1 MRLDDFTLEI
11 SGGTE
16 RTNGQVL
23 MKHGQEYA
31 IILRNHSYDP
41 ADVELFVD
49 GNSVGTFR
57 VNSHGIV
64 RLERPENDNGKYTFF
79 RLGSTEANLGG
90 IQNNDAIGLITA
102 VFRSGKR
109 KYVPP
114 VEVKTSGGI
123 FTKGL
128 ARRGPSGQ
136 SATFGSLERGIGG
149 MEYEHTLCSASAAPV
164 ATMYHATGAGGT
176 ALSGHSTQRF
186 NTVES
191 LEYNGVQA
199 TINLR
204 LVEDLTMQVSTIR
217 PITTRITSNPI
228 PPRA

>member
-1 MRLDDFTLEI
+1 MKLDDFTLEI

-57 VNSHGIV
+57 ANSHGTV

-79 RLGSTEANLGG
+79 RLGSTEARLGG
-90 IQNNDAIGLITA
+90 IQDNDTLGLITA
-102 VFRSGKR
+102 VFRSGKM
-109 KYVPP
+109 KYTPL
-114 VEVKTSGGI
+114 VKTKKL
-123 FTKGL
+123 T
-128 ARRGPSGQ
+128 RRGPCGQGATSG
-136 SATFGSLERGIGG
+136 SFEKGIGE
-149 MEYEHTLCSASAAPV
+149 MEYEHTLRSTSATPAIA
-164 ATMYHATGAGGT
+164 MYHATGAGGT
-176 ALSGHSTQRF
+176 ALSGHSAQRF

-191 LEYNGVQA
+191 LEYNGTEI

-204 LVEDLTMQVSTIR
+204 LVEDLTAQASMIR
-217 PITTRITSNPI
+217 PITTRVTSNPI
-228 PPRA
+228 PPKA